1 MEVNFMKGIHALI
14 ITLAVLGAVI
24 VISGCGSNEA
34 ALRKIAR
41 EEAAKALENHE
52 KSFAP
57 EKFSFGV
64 AWEKEF
70 SFAQAVR
77 VGNMIFLAGQLSHD
91 RDLDEK
97 GMPKRDLMTGKNFE
111 EQLRQTLENMKA
123 ALAHYGA
130 TMDDVVFLQHF
141 VDPEAGKNRAGNYEP
156 VLAKLIQ
163 EYFPKGLQGMT
174 CVEVSNLYG
183 PEQLIESNAIAVV
196 HK

>member
-1 MEVNFMKGIHALI
+1 MKRNLAATILLFSLGIAL
-14 ITLAVLGAVI
+14 VFY
-24 VISGCGSNEA
+24 GCGNNEA
-34 ALRKIAR
+34 GIRAIAR
-41 EEAAKALENHE
+41 EEALKVQGEHE

-57 EKFSFGV
+57 EKFGFGV

-70 SFAQAVR
+70 SFAQ
-77 VGNMIFLAGQLSHD
+77 GNKTGNLIFLAGQLSHD
-91 RDLDEK
+91 TEIDGN

-111 EQLRQTLENMKA
+111 QQLRQTLENMKA
-123 ALAHYGA
+123 VLAHYNA

-141 VDPEAGKNRAGNYEP
+141 VDTNAGGNKAGNYEP

-183 PEQLIESNAIAVV
+183 KEQLIESNAIAVV
-196 HK
+196 HR